1 MRRVMLA
8 VWLMGSGICLAQTD
22 PAAPPPLA
30 SLHAE
35 DRPRQVVLREAV
47 SFAIVLD
54 GREAGSVL
62 VPAQTAVDLASVE
75 EDGLHVAFGANRAV
89 VAPEKTDLWDR
100 VAAIRADRASRP
112 DPALADP
119 ALAFQLPPS
128 SQAADWYGP
137 KVAALDAWLAKYPD
151 HARAAEVKERRDAL
165 AQEGNRVAM
174 GERRHGDQWFSAAE
188 AAARA
193 DEFAADDLRAA
204 IEEAGRAHDGR
215 RLLPLVS
222 QISRY
227 GREESHPRLVHAA
240 LDATA
245 AVLAALTP
253 EAVTQALQQARA
265 ADVAGRDQ
273 ETAALQEML
282 NHPVPGVS
290 SPPNPTYKKYD
301 DGLYRPAATY
311 ITAHHYGDLRAYYP
325 SETGIY
331 LPLAPDVLADA
342 QKRARAI
349 TADTTDIARIDRD
362 LAGVGGSIAQQR
374 QQWEAQQKTLAGI
387 PLAAEEKAL
396 ADLAEAATLPL
407 EPALAKLSAAVAAWP
422 DGTAIGA
429 AIAARGKEASDA
441 IAADVAG
448 DHLPEAIR
456 LAALTQKVLEASH
469 VPSAVHDAA
478 LRSVQ
483 SLATQLAA
491 LQPLRAA
498 FTQKDYAAVAEARL
512 DKDAPPAFQQWL
524 ASLQEKAAAQEE
536 AARAR
541 FAAAEAALKGFQPKA
556 AYDAFTQA
564 RELWPNNPQIPPC
577 MNALRIAAGVGALL
591 ALFLLLGLWGAW
603 SSFREK
609 QRYRG
614 RLKKQAKATAK
625 AQEKDREK
633 ERARSFGQG

>member
-1 MRRVMLA
+1 V
-8 VWLMGSGICLAQTD
+8 Q
-22 PAAPPPLA
+22 
-30 SLHAE
+30 
-35 DRPRQVVLREAV
+35 
-47 SFAIVLD
+47 
-54 GREAGSVL
+54 
-62 VPAQTAVDLASVE
+62 
-75 EDGLHVAFGANRAV
+75 
-89 VAPEKTDLWDR
+89 
-100 VAAIRADRASRP
+100 AIRADRASRP

-119 ALAFQLPPS
+119 ALAIQLPPS

-151 HARAAEVKERRDAL
+151 HARAAEVKERRDTL

-174 GERRHGDQWFSAAE
+174 GERRHDGTWFSAAE

-193 DEFAADDLRAA
+193 NEFAADDLRAA

-215 RLLPLVS
+215 RLLPLIA

-253 EAVTQALQQARA
+253 EGVTETLQQARA
-265 ADVAGRDQ
+265 AAVAVRDQ
-273 ETAALQEML
+273 ESADLRTLL
-282 NHPVPGVS
+282 DHPVPGVS
-290 SPPNPTYKKYD
+290 TAPNATYKKYD

-311 ITAHHYGDLRAYYP
+311 VTAHHYGDLQAYFP
-325 SETGIY
+325 SETGVY
-331 LPLAPDVLADA
+331 LPLAADVLADA
-342 QKRARAI
+342 QKRARKIA
-349 TADTTDIARIDRD
+349 ADTADIARIDRD

-374 QQWEAQQKTLAGI
+374 QQWEAQQKALSGI

-396 ADLAEAATLPL
+396 AGVAEAAALPL
-407 EPALAKLSAAVAAWP
+407 EPALAKLSAAAVAWP
-422 DGTAIGA
+422 DGTAVGA
-429 AIAARGKEASDA
+429 AIVARGKEASDA
-441 IAADVAG
+441 VAAAVAADRI
-448 DHLPEAIR
+448 PEAIR
-456 LAALTQKVLEASH
+456 LATLTQKALEASH
-469 VPSAVHDAA
+469 APFPTHDAA
-478 LRSVQ
+478 LHY
-483 SLATQLAA
+483 LEYLTTQLAA
-491 LQPLRAA
+491 LQPLHAA

-512 DKDAPPAFQQWL
+512 EKDAPPAFQQWL

-591 ALFLLLGLWGAW
+591 VLFLLLGLWGAW

-609 QRYRG
+609 RRYRS
-614 RLKKQAKATAK
+614 RLKKQN
-625 AQEKDREK
+625 K
-633 ERARSFGQG
+633 ERAQA